1 MHVDK
6 YVMYILLA
14 VMVYINFGLR
24 EELLRNTSREK
35 EEKKERICSVT
46 PIRSVRLTQYCL
58 DDQFEKNEVG
68 EACGMY
74 GGGERCIQGLV
85 G

>member
-35 EEKKERICSVT
+35 EEYV
-46 PIRSVRLTQYCL
+46 L
-58 DDQFEKNEVG
+58 
-68 EACGMY
+68 
-74 GGGERCIQGLV
+74 
-85 G
+85 